1 MRRRDLIGSF
11 AALAVA
17 GRPRPGAAQAA
28 RVFRIGTLSPGI
40 PMAEGTPFGTLL
52 LKGLA
57 QKGYALGNN
66 LTLQVEGVEAHF
78 ERIPQALARL
88 VASKPDLIVV
98 QGYQTTLATKQTS
111 IPTVAVFGTGDPV
124 ETGLVKSLAQPGGNI
139 TGISDVSAEL
149 SPKRLQFL
157 KELVPNMKRVAML
170 WNAEDYGMTLR
181 VRESE
186 RAANSLGIDV
196 QPIGV
201 REPDDFG
208 DAFSIMEQRLP
219 DGILM
224 VSDAMTVLNRKRVI
238 DFALDHRIP
247 SIYEQDFLVRDGGLM
262 SYGPDLKGN
271 FERAADLVDRIFKG
285 ADPATLPFENPTRF
299 TLVLNTKIAQ
309 AIGIAVPESLLLQAD
324 EVIQ

>member
-11 AALAVA
+11 ALLALASQ
-17 GRPRPGAAQAA
+17 PRRSRAQPA
-28 RVFRIGTLSPGI
+28 RVFRIGTLSPGV
-40 PMAEGTPFGTLL
+40 PMGEGTPFGTLL

-57 QKGYALGNN
+57 QKGYFPGKN
-66 LTLQVEGVEAHF
+66 LKLEVEGVQSHF
-78 ERIPQALARL
+78 ELIPQALARL
-88 VASKPDLIVV
+88 VASRVDLIVV
-98 QGYQTTLATKQTS
+98 QGYQTTLATKQTT

-124 ETGLVKSLAQPGGNI
+124 ETGLVKSLANPGGNI

-157 KELVPNMKRVAML
+157 KELAPNMKRVAML

-186 RAANSLGIDV
+186 RAANSLGLEV

-208 DAFSIMEQRLP
+208 DAFSVMERRVP

-238 DFALDHRIP
+238 DFASSHRIP

-271 FERAADLVDRIFKG
+271 FERAADLVDRILKG
-285 ADPATLPFENPTRF
+285 ADPANLPFENPTRF
-299 TLVLNTKIAQ
+299 SLVINTKVAQ
-309 AIGIAVPESLLLQAD
+309 AIGITVPESLLLQAD